1 MAGVEVGFMPDES
14 QQQRPP
20 DVTEFWRQWLTES
33 ERQFNAFFNSSMNND
48 AFARTAGSYMEM
60 YAGFQRLLAEGM
72 QRYLTFVNMP
82 SRTDVIG
89 LGEMLR
95 VIEARL
101 ARIEDSLLIGADVSG
116 LDRGH
121 VPFEE
126 PARTRR
132 PPDFPGGQP
141 IAPPPAPEPEPLA
154 YAPGPEPIVEAAEPS
169 FAPPPIPEPAVP
181 VLSEEAVAEL
191 LEASSRLQ
199 LLEERLAR
207 IEETLRIAMEF
218 MEVTEAAVEE
228 APAAIENGA
237 GVTAIPEEL
246 RR

>member
-1 MAGVEVGFMPDES
+1 VADEP

-20 DVTEFWRQWLTES
+20 DVAEFWRQWLTES
-33 ERQFNAFFNSSMNND
+33 ERQFNTFFNSSMNND
-48 AFARTAGSYMEM
+48 AFARTAGSYMEV

-72 QRYLTFVNMP
+72 QRYLSFVNMP
-82 SRTDVIG
+82 SRTDVIN

-101 ARIEDSLLIGADVSG
+101 ARIEDSLLIGEDVRRM
-116 LDRGH
+116 DRGH

-132 PPDFPGGQP
+132 PPDFPGGEP
-141 IAPPPAPEPEPLA
+141 FVPPPAPA
-154 YAPGPEPIVEAAEPS
+154 PEPIGEAP
-169 FAPPPIPEPAVP
+169 APTGAAPAPEPAYAAPAPAVP
-181 VLSEEAVAEL
+181 TLSEEALAEL
-191 LEASSRLQ
+191 MEASNRLQ
-199 LLEERLAR
+199 ALEERLAR

-228 APAAIENGA
+228 APVEGTPVAVENGA
-237 GVTAIPEEL
+237 SMTGIPEEL